1 MRFTIFIFFLL
12 LSLTSCFGNPV
23 EIRGT
28 VYGHEKGIVKTVGGR
43 FAIGK
48 LPSPW
53 KERRIRER
61 AVLFENPN
69 DHSTIT
75 VSAWC
80 KGAVDDVSQDVLSHS
95 LIRALKAAKI
105 LEKKEI
111 PLGGRQA
118 IMARFTGELD
128 HAPVYLKTYVLK
140 MNQCVFDFYY
150 VATGSASVAEATSTK
165 GARSPLLSEKD
176 FDQMVQGFVYLKG
189 PEVL

>member
-12 LSLTSCFGNPV
+12 LSLTSCFGNPI

-28 VYGHEKGIVKTVGGR
+28 VYGHEKGIIKTVGGR
-43 FAIGK
+43 FAIGR

-61 AVLFENPN
+61 AVLFENQN

-75 VSAWC
+75 VSSWC
-80 KGAVDDVSQDVLSHS
+80 KGAVDDVSEEVLSQN
-95 LIRALKAAKI
+95 LVRTLQDTKI
-105 LEKKEI
+105 LEKRET

-118 IMARFTGELD
+118 MMTRFMGDLD

-150 VATGSASVAEATSTK
+150 VATGRA
-165 GARSPLLSEKD
+165 PLLSEKD